1 MFPLRGVRNKQ
12 LITTLSPSRICTSLQ
27 DEFLQACIML
37 TDQQITL
44 LFTLL
49 YLLEQPVGIFLFV
62 LFVNLDLTLLG
73 AIAHSVARAD

>member
-1 MFPLRGVRNKQ
+1 
-12 LITTLSPSRICTSLQ
+12 
-27 DEFLQACIML
+27 ML